1 MATYFMQSM
10 LSANEMEL
18 QQHEPGRALVYTVGS
33 GRQGDALNWS
43 SQLSPGVLGRKDGTS
58 SGSIH
63 SRLAD
68 ADPRRGDSHSLLQ
81 IWRSRWYV
89 VPAKAKGQPGEQRCE
104 CAREDVHGVSPT
116 ALVYQSSAFPAQVVF
131 PESAGL
137 TRAARARAAASVDG
151 RGIQSM

>member
-1 MATYFMQSM
+1 MQSM

-18 QQHEPGRALVYTVGS
+18 QQHE
-33 GRQGDALNWS
+33 LNWS

-58 SGSIH
+58 Y
-63 SRLAD
+63 
-68 ADPRRGDSHSLLQ
+68 SLLQ

-89 VPAKAKGQPGEQRCE
+89 
-104 CAREDVHGVSPT
+104 VHGVSPT